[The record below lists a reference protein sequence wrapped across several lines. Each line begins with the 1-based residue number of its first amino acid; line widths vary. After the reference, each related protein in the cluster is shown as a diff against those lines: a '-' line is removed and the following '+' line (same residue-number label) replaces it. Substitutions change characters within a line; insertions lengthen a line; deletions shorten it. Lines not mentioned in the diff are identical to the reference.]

1 MSTTMIPSVAAK
13 EWDEVRTAF
22 GSSIM
27 VDTALSSLAQNLD
40 GLDWPFSGADERAS
54 TYLDFTY
61 AELSAEFEG
70 RGKPRGAELLVQIL
84 RETLSFDQPFG
95 EMVKQTEISSQREN
109 PMLKTLSRLQ
119 IPENYPISLT
129 GLDVSTRELCELE
142 SVKTI
147 GEFAVFAQN
156 VSKNIIVEGT
166 FRELLNA
173 LAHVDEKALARYLP
187 LHAGDTGV
195 HLLEAFVIAANAPMP
210 TAQAAA
216 AVNWFREEAAE
227 WRSDIAA
234 DFRSLERRLLVI
246 RDAKLQERVA
256 QLIVPHFATRAP
268 RKGAWSSFVSWIKA

>member
-1 MSTTMIPSVAAK
+1 MIPSVEAK

-40 GLDWPFSGADERAS
+40 GVEWPFSGADEKPS

-61 AELSAEFEG
+61 AELVAEFEG
-70 RGKPRGAELLVQIL
+70 RGKKRGAELLVQIL

-119 IPENYPISLT
+119 IPENFPIALS
-129 GLDVSTRELCELE
+129 GLDQSTRELCQLE
-142 SVKTI
+142 SVNTI

-156 VSKNIIVEGT
+156 VSKNIIVEGS

-173 LAHVDEKALARYLP
+173 LAHVDEKALSRYLP
-187 LHAGDTGV
+187 LRAGESGL
-195 HLLEAFVIAANAPMP
+195 HLMEAFIIAADAPVP
-210 TAQAAA
+210 AAQAAA
-216 AVNWFREEAAE
+216 AVTWFSAEAAQ
-227 WRSDIAA
+227 WRQEMAT
-234 DFRSLERRLLVI
+234 DFKSLERRLLVI
-246 RDAKLQERVA
+246 RNAQLQERVA
-256 QLIVPHFATRAP
+256 QLIVPHFVTRAP
-268 RKGAWSSFVSWIKA
+268 RKKGAWASFVSWVKA